1 MLIEN
6 TLQFDNTLSVKQF
19 AQTQE
24 AQDIINMKGIPSGS
38 HKQLY
43 SIGSKVSANGIEEA
57 KIYDCYFQN
66 GFCYYTI
73 IWTTGKRKKVEHFS
87 RERQQ
92 DITLLEEV

>member
-1 MLIEN
+1 MLIESN
-6 TLQFDNTLSVKQF
+6 LQFDNTLKVKQF

-24 AQDIINMKGIPSGS
+24 ARDILNMKNIPIGN

-57 KIYDCYFQN
+57 TIYDCYFQN
-66 GFCYYTI
+66 GYCYYTI
-73 IWTTGKRKKVEHFS
+73 TWTTGKRKKVEHFS

-92 DITLLEEV
+92 DLILLEEV